1 MRDMAKDI
9 KPFVKQVLG
18 MAAKDAHAE
27 MATTLDGMCEDLMP
41 IRPQLAGN
49 VKHIRTLLKVGAEKN
64 VDTDGFGLAM
74 SKKLDKLH
82 GRLVEEDGKWAAF
95 KKEMEAEEA
104 KHNKKAVLSA
114 KAKAQAGSFS
124 SGRTGYRERDDR
136 WHQRAASFR
145 GRGGRN
151 GSGGQQRGN
160 RSFLDSDSEED
171 PKSEKMVRLARQV
184 KNDLFEFVPR
194 DQRPRD
200 GCFGCGADHRFSHKC
215 PKFDKVRE
223 KVQKAKERAE
233 N

>member
-9 KPFVKQVLG
+9 KPFVKQVVG

-27 MATTLDGMCEDLMP
+27 MATLLDGVCEDLLP
-41 IRPQLAGN
+41 IRPQLAAS
-49 VKHIRTLLKVGAEKN
+49 VQHIRSLLKVGAEKN
-64 VDTDGFGLAM
+64 VDSDGFGLAM

-114 KAKAQAGSFS
+114 KAKAQASNSSF
-124 SGRTGYRERDDR
+124 GRAGFRDRDDR
-136 WHQRAASFR
+136 SNQRAANFR
-145 GRGGRN
+145 GRGRG
-151 GSGGQQRGN
+151 GGGGQRGSSK
-160 RSFLDSDSEED
+160 SFLDSDSEDD
-171 PKSEKMVRLARQV
+171 PRNDKMVKLARQV

-194 DQRPRD
+194 DQRPRE
-200 GCFGCGADHRFSHKC
+200 GCFGCGDDHRFSHKC

-223 KVQKAKERAE
+223 KVQKAKDRAE
-233 N
+233 K